1 MNKKLYKEF
10 GAMVLAL
17 AGMMPLSG
25 CGDINDNYDEIVPE
39 SYYTIISLKENGVQD
54 VFMSIADTG
63 FDREVPVLKGGLHT
77 DETVEVMVEAPDQTW
92 VDENYNEKQGTNYKV
107 LSASMYRITD
117 YHLMIKP
124 GESGRSVHVILDAP
138 KIYAEMQKPEN
149 AGKSLVL
156 PVKIATASNTVK
168 TDKDVV
174 ILQCNVSPAV
184 LSFDTDKR
192 TVKLPD
198 HEPEATYEFVIQKS
212 GDIATDVRFEVM
224 SQEYLEENYG
234 VPSGINYIA
243 LSPEM
248 YLMEETAK
256 IEDVTEFYSHPVTF
270 NVDKIRAASGN
281 GVMVLPLKLISLT
294 EGAEVSRSEM
304 LIECN
309 FHEYTLSAMSD
320 KNSWSIVYGTPSMPY
335 GRFAN
340 IIDGLEDTSGWY
352 SHICE
357 GWPDS
362 QGLGNP
368 YVVIDLGSRVM
379 IGRCGVQLAWSD
391 GWYDTNPMAVEFYT
405 TEQDYL
411 DSGLTDTETGQLLS
425 PEADRNFSE
434 DFMSLVE
441 RTGAYDSTVNW
452 IHLATLT
459 GLSQTQECNGVMK
472 VSVPESVLSA
482 QYRGQYLKIVLIPFP
497 AAQSLA
503 DRAKISEVYVD
514 RVSAI
519 DGESL

>member
-1 MNKKLYKEF
+1 ML
-10 GAMVLAL
+10 LAL
-17 AGMMPLSG
+17 AGMPSLTG
-25 CGDINDNYDEIVPE
+25 CGDIDDDYDEIVPE
-39 SYYTIISLKENGVQD
+39 SYYTIISLKETGVQD
-54 VFMSIADTG
+54 VFMSIADAAY
-63 FDREVPVLKGGLHT
+63 DREVPVLKGGLHT
-77 DETVEVMVEAPDQTW
+77 DEVVEVMVEAPGQAW
-92 VDENYNEKQGTNYKV
+92 VDENYNDRQGTNYKV
-107 LSASMYRITD
+107 ISASMYRITD
-117 YHLMIKP
+117 YHLEIGP
-124 GESGRSVHVILDAP
+124 GETGKSVHVIFDAP
-138 KIYAEMQKPEN
+138 KIYAEMKKPEN
-149 AGKSLVL
+149 TGKSLIL
-156 PVKIATASNTVK
+156 PIRIASATNTVK

-174 ILQCNVSPAV
+174 ILQCSVSPAV
-184 LSFDTDKR
+184 IGFDSGKVA
-192 TVKLPD
+192 VKLPD
-198 HEPEATYEFVIQKS
+198 HEPTCPAEFVVQKS
-212 GDIATDVRFEVM
+212 GDIAADVRFEVM

-234 VPSGINYIA
+234 APSGINYIA

-248 YLMEETAK
+248 YSMDETAT
-256 IEDVTEFYSHPVTF
+256 IGVSTEFYSHTVTF
-270 NVDKIRAASGN
+270 AVDKIRSASGN
-281 GVMVLPLKLISLT
+281 GVMVLPLKLISMT
-294 EGAEVSRSEM
+294 EGAEVSRGEM

-340 IIDGLEDTSGWY
+340 IIDGMEDTSGWY

-357 GWPDS
+357 GWSDY

-411 DSGLTDTETGQLLS
+411 DSGLTPAETGQLLS
-425 PEADRNFSE
+425 PDADRNFSD

-441 RTGAYDSTVNW
+441 RAGTYDSSVNW

-472 VSVPESVLSA
+472 VAVPESVLSA
-482 QYRGQYLKIVLIPFP
+482 QYRGQYIKIVIIPFP

>member
-1 MNKKLYKEF
+1 MKNHLYRI
-10 GAMVLAL
+10 GAMLLAL
-17 AGMMPLSG
+17 AGMSSLSG
-25 CGDINDNYDEIVPE
+25 CGDIDDYDEIVPE
-39 SYYTIISLKENGVQD
+39 SYYTIISLKETGVQD
-54 VFMSIADTG
+54 VVMSIADTG
-63 FDREVPVLKGGLHT
+63 FGREVPVLKGGLHT
-77 DETVEVMVEAPDQTW
+77 DEIVEVMVDAPGQAW
-92 VDENYNEKQGTNYKV
+92 VDENYNDRQGTNYKV
-107 LSASMYRITD
+107 ISASMYRITD
-117 YHLMIKP
+117 YHLEIGP
-124 GESGRSVHVILDAP
+124 GETGKSVHVIFDAP
-138 KIYAEMQKPEN
+138 KIYAEMKKPEN
-149 AGKSLVL
+149 AGKSLIL
-156 PVKIATASNTVK
+156 PIRIASATNTVK

-174 ILQCNVSPAV
+174 ILQCSVSPAV
-184 LSFDTDKR
+184 IGFDSGKAA
-192 TVKLPD
+192 VKLPD
-198 HEPEATYEFVIQKS
+198 HEPTWAAEFVVQKS
-212 GDIATDVRFEVM
+212 GDIAADVRFEVM

-243 LSPEM
+243 LTPEM
-248 YLMEETAK
+248 YSMEETAT
-256 IEDVTEFYSHPVTF
+256 IEDVTEFYSHSVTF
-270 NVDKIRAASGN
+270 NVDKIRAAAGN

-320 KNSWSIVYGTPSMPY
+320 KSAWSIVYGTPSMPY

-340 IIDGLEDTSGWY
+340 IIDGVENTFGWY
-352 SHICE
+352 SHTCE
-357 GWPDS
+357 GWPGY

-391 GWYDTNPMAVEFYT
+391 GYYDTNPMAVEFYT
-405 TEQDYL
+405 TEQDYI
-411 DSGLTDTETGQLLS
+411 DPGFSPAESKQLLY
-425 PEADRNFSE
+425 PDDERNFSDE
-434 DFMSLVE
+434 FLSLAE
-441 RTGAYDSTVNW
+441 RARTYDNTVNW

-482 QYRGQYLKIVLIPFP
+482 QYRGQYIKIVIIPFP

>member
-1 MNKKLYKEF
+1 MKNHLYRI
-10 GAMVLAL
+10 GAMLLAL
-17 AGMMPLSG
+17 AGMSSLSG
-25 CGDINDNYDEIVPE
+25 CGDIDDYDEIVPE
-39 SYYTIISLKENGVQD
+39 SYYTIISLKETGVQD
-54 VFMSIADTG
+54 VVMSIADTG
-63 FDREVPVLKGGLHT
+63 FGREVPVLKGGLHT
-77 DETVEVMVEAPDQTW
+77 DEIVEVMVDAPGQAW
-92 VDENYNEKQGTNYKV
+92 VDENYNDRQGTNYKV
-107 LSASMYRITD
+107 ISASMYRITD
-117 YHLMIKP
+117 YHLEIGP
-124 GESGRSVHVILDAP
+124 GETGKSVHVIFDAP
-138 KIYAEMQKPEN
+138 KIYAEMKKPEN
-149 AGKSLVL
+149 AGKSLIL
-156 PVKIATASNTVK
+156 PIRIASATNTVK

-174 ILQCNVSPAV
+174 ILQCSVSPAV
-184 LSFDTDKR
+184 IGFDSGKAA
-192 TVKLPD
+192 VKLPD
-198 HEPEATYEFVIQKS
+198 HEPTWAAEFVVQKS

-243 LSPEM
+243 LTPEM
-248 YLMEETAK
+248 YSMEETAT
-256 IEDVTEFYSHPVTF
+256 IEDVTEFYSHSVTF
-270 NVDKIRAASGN
+270 NVDKIRAAAGN

-320 KNSWSIVYGTPSMPY
+320 KSVWSIVYGTPSMPY

-357 GWPDS
+357 GWPGY

-391 GWYDTNPMAVEFYT
+391 GYYDTNPMAVEFYT
-405 TEQDYL
+405 TEQDYI
-411 DSGLTDTETGQLLS
+411 DPGFSPAESKQLLY
-425 PEADRNFSE
+425 PDDERNFSDE
-434 DFMSLVE
+434 FLSLAE
-441 RTGAYDSTVNW
+441 RARTYDNTVNW

-482 QYRGQYLKIVLIPFP
+482 QYRGQYIKIVIIPFP